1 MKKFQSKTLAD
12 TVGTIGSMLLFLLFA
27 GCMLMIISVA
37 AGTYN
42 RISSSYD
49 KTFGVTS
56 PLRYISNK
64 IKASE
69 SAEIINNGSGLVL
82 RSGEIVD
89 VVYFSNGGL
98 YERSFSSD
106 DEPLTEGG
114 EKISELSSMSITKE
128 NEIFKIS
135 VSNGKIENFTLV
147 RG

>member
-1 MKKFQSKTLAD
+1 MKRFQSKTLAD

-42 RISSSYD
+42 RISGNYD
-49 KTFGVTS
+49 KTFGVTA

-69 SAEIINNGSGLVL
+69 SAEVINDGSGLIL
-82 RSGEIVD
+82 KNGGITN
-89 VVYFSNGGL
+89 VVYFSEGGL
-98 YERSFSSD
+98 YERTYSSD
-106 DEPLTEGG
+106 DEPQTEGG
-114 EKISELSSMSITKE
+114 EKIFELSSINIEDQGEVYK
-128 NEIFKIS
+128 IFI
-135 VSNGKIENFTLV
+135 SNGKEENFTLV

>member
-1 MKKFQSKTLAD
+1 MKRFQSKTLAD

-42 RISSSYD
+42 RISGNYD
-49 KTFGVTS
+49 KTFGVTA
-56 PLRYISNK
+56 PLRYVSNK

-69 SAEIINNGSGLVL
+69 SAEIINDGSGLIL
-82 RSGEIVD
+82 KNGGITN
-89 VVYFSNGGL
+89 VVYLSDGGL

-106 DEPLTEGG
+106 DEPQTEGG
-114 EKISELSSMSITKE
+114 EKIFELSSINIE
-128 NEIFKIS
+128 NQGEVYKIF
-135 VSNGKIENFTLV
+135 VSNGKEENFILV

>member
-1 MKKFQSKTLAD
+1 MKRFQSKTLAD

-42 RISSSYD
+42 RISGSYD
-49 KTFGVTS
+49 KTFGVTA

-64 IKASE
+64 IKSAE
-69 SAEIINNGSGLVL
+69 SAEIINNGSGLILKDGSVT
-82 RSGEIVD
+82 D
-89 VVYFSNGGL
+89 VVYFSDGGL

-106 DEPLTEGG
+106 DTPLTEGG
-114 EKISELSSMSITKE
+114 EKIFELSSINIE
-128 NEIFKIS
+128 NQGEIYKIF
-135 VSNGKIENFTLV
+135 VSNGKEENFTLV